1 MKKENHC
8 KCGDH
13 NYCQKCPP
21 KKCGAKHCTRCRKD
35 LCNPCF
41 MVRLGGLQDGLNFR
55 LRQMVCCEVEFQ
67 MEEEIVKGTIIFVG
81 SNFVEIFVN
90 GKPGELPTDCGCTA
104 DKKGKKRKKVNHP
117 IGNTL
122 ILPIDKISQIKTL
135 GCCHS
140 KNPYR

>member
-1 MKKENHC
+1 MKKEKNC

-13 NYCQKCPP
+13 HYCQKCL
-21 KKCGAKHCTRCRKD
+21 KIKCDAKYCSRCRKD

-55 LRQMVCCEVEFQ
+55 LRQMVCCEVELQ

-90 GKPGELPTDCGCTA
+90 GKPGELPADCGCTT
-104 DKKGKKRKKVNHP
+104 DEKGKKVDHP

-140 KNPYR
+140 KNPCR